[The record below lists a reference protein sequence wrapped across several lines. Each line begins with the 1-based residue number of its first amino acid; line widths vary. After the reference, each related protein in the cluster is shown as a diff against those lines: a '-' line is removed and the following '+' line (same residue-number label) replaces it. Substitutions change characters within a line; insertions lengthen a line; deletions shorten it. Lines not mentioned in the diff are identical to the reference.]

1 VTAFPSPRDPRPFGA
16 FLGCGLV
23 WGSTFLVIQV
33 GNDALPPL
41 WAATL
46 RLAIALVLLLALL
59 AGLRVPFPRGA
70 ALRAAAAFGA
80 LNFGV
85 NFSLL
90 YWGETRVPSGLTAVL
105 YATIPLTTSLFAWA
119 LRLERPSPARL
130 VAALVALG
138 GVALIFSGSLR
149 GRVDP
154 LGLAAVLGAA
164 SCAALSGVCLKLGPR
179 QHPLGANAGGV
190 AVGLVVCMAASAL
203 AGEPRPWPGTWAAA
217 APVLYLAIFGS
228 VVAFGLYAWLVNR
241 WSVTR
246 ISFVSVLVP
255 VLALALGAA
264 FRGEQLSGTEAG
276 GAALVLGGLA
286 FGLAVDAAR
295 GRAAR

>member
-1 VTAFPSPRDPRPFGA
+1 MTASPPPRDLRPYGA

-41 WAATL
+41 WAASL
-46 RLAIALVLLLALL
+46 RLALALVLLLALL
-59 AGLRVPFPRGA
+59 AVLRVPFPRGA

-90 YWGETRVPSGLTAVL
+90 YWGETRVPSGLTAVV

-119 LRLERPSPARL
+119 LRLERPAPAKF

-154 LGLAAVLGAA
+154 LGLAAIVGATC
-164 SCAALSGVCLKLGPR
+164 CAALSGVCLKLGPR
-179 QHPLGANAGGV
+179 QHPLGANAGGAV
-190 AVGLVVCMAASAL
+190 VGLAVCLAASAL

-217 APVLYLAIFGS
+217 APVLYLATFGS
-228 VVAFGLYAWLVNR
+228 IVAFGLYAWLVNH
-241 WSVTR
+241 WTVTR

-255 VLALALGAA
+255 VIALALGAA
-264 FRGEQLSGTEAG
+264 FRGERLSGAEAG
-276 GAALVLGGLA
+276 GAALVLGGLV
-286 FGLAVDAAR
+286 FGLAVDALR
-295 GRAAR
+295 RPAAH